1 MPVVVGVET
10 RKNKDVFYFN
20 PRDLDLA
27 VEDKVLVETENGI
40 EWGVVVELEKVLEKK
55 KERIKNIIRKMNE
68 YDFNKLKENKIKE
81 KAALKSC
88 LQKVEDREL
97 KMKLASVEYTF
108 DRNKLFVY
116 YTAEGRIDFRELI
129 KDLGY
134 LLKSRIQM
142 VQIGVRDEAKM
153 LGAFGTCGRM
163 LCCKAF
169 LHEFKPVGIEMAK
182 EQNLSLNPN
191 KISGACG
198 RLMCCL
204 AYEYKDYKEVKK
216 RLPKKGLKVKT
227 SQGEGIVKD
236 VNLFTEEIT
245 IDCGKGVFK
254 KVPVSEIHVGILDKF
269 KLSKNK

>member
-1 MPVVVGVET
+1 M
-10 RKNKDVFYFN
+10 
-20 PRDLDLA
+20 DLS
-27 VEDKVLVETENGI
+27 VEDKVLVETENGL
-40 EWGVVVELEKVLEKK
+40 EWGEVVELEKVLEKK
-55 KERIKNIIRKMNE
+55 KEKIKNIVRKVNE
-68 YDFNKLKENKIKE
+68 YDFKKLRENKIKE
-81 KAALKSC
+81 KEALRSC
-88 LQKVEDREL
+88 SQKVDDREV
-97 KMKLASVEYTF
+97 KMKLTGVEYTF

-153 LGAFGTCGRM
+153 LGGFGSCGRV
-163 LCCKAF
+163 LCCKSF
-169 LHEFKPVGIEMAK
+169 LQDFKPVGIEMAK

-191 KISGACG
+191 KISGVCG

-204 AYEYKDYKEVKK
+204 AYEYKNYKEMKK
-216 RLPKKGLKVKT
+216 KLPKKGLKVKT

-236 VNLFTEEIT
+236 VNIFTEEIT
-245 IDCGKGVFK
+245 LDCGKGVFK
-254 KVPVSEIHVGILDKF
+254 KVPASEVHVGILDKF

>member
-1 MPVVVGVET
+1 MPVVVGVEI
-10 RKNKDVFYFN
+10 RKTKEVLYFN

-27 VEDKVLVETENGI
+27 VGNKVLVDTENGI
-40 EWGVVVELEKVLEKK
+40 EWGEVVELEKILEKK
-55 KERIKNIIRKMNE
+55 KGEIKDIARKANNYDLKKIEENIRKE
-68 YDFNKLKENKIKE
+68 KEAFKI
-81 KAALKSC
+81 C
-88 LQKVEDREL
+88 LQKVDDREL
-97 KMKLASVEYTF
+97 EMKLTSVEYTF

-153 LGAFGTCGRM
+153 LGGFGSCGRV
-163 LCCKAF
+163 LCCKSF
-169 LHEFKPVGIEMAK
+169 LQDFKPVGIEMAK
-182 EQNLSLNPN
+182 EQSLSLNPN

-204 AYEYKDYKEVKK
+204 TYEYKTYKEAKK
-216 RLPKKGLKVKT
+216 KLPKVGSKVKT
-227 SQGEGIVKD
+227 DNEEGIVKE
-236 VNLFTEEIT
+236 VNIFTEEIT
-245 IDCGKGVFK
+245 IDCGKGVVK
-254 KVPVSEIHVGILDKF
+254 KIPANKIHAGILNRL

>member
-1 MPVVVGVET
+1 MPVVVGVEI
-10 RKNKDVFYFN
+10 RKNKEVFYFN

-27 VEDKVLVETENGI
+27 VEDKVLVETENGL
-40 EWGVVVELEKVLEKK
+40 EWGEVVELEKVLEKK
-55 KERIKNIIRKMNE
+55 KEKIKNVIRKMNE
-68 YDFNKLKENKIKE
+68 YDFSKLRENKRKE
-81 KAALKSC
+81 KEALRSC
-88 LQKVEDREL
+88 SQKVEDREL
-97 KMKLASVEYTF
+97 KMKLTSVEYTF

-153 LGAFGTCGRM
+153 LGGFGSCGRM
-163 LCCKAF
+163 LCCKSF
-169 LHEFKPVGIEMAK
+169 LHDFKPVGIEMAK

-191 KISGACG
+191 KISGVCG

-204 AYEYKDYKEVKK
+204 AYEYKNYKEMKK
-216 RLPKKGLKVKT
+216 KLPKKGLKVKT

-236 VNLFTEEIT
+236 VNIFTEEVT
-245 IDCGKGVFK
+245 IDYGKGVLK
-254 KVPVSEIHVGILDKF
+254 KVPAGEIHIGILDKF